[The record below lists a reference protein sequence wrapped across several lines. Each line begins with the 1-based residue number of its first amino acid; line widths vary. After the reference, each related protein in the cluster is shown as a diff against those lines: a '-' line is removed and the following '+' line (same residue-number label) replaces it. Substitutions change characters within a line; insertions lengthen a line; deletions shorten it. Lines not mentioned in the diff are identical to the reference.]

1 MIITKDKCVRAN
13 GGIVGCVGMF
23 ECRKWSYVIGGNMVM
38 SSQLMLSTQIQITLL
53 YTPSNAAPQ
62 FL

>member
-1 MIITKDKCVRAN
+1 MEELWVVSVCLNAENGAN
-13 GGIVGCVGMF
+13 IA
-23 ECRKWSYVIGGNMVM
+23 IGGNMVM